1 MSLSLLLTTILLGY
15 PLIFMP
21 SYISEGN
28 SFPKPLSAEEEAE
41 YIKRLVDGDPEAR
54 NVLVERNLR
63 LVAHIAKK
71 YSNTGIDPDDIIS
84 IGTIGLMKSIET
96 FKPGKS
102 VRLGTYAARCVENE
116 ILMWLRKSKKERAE
130 ISINE
135 PIGSDREGNEISFN
149 DILGT
154 DGSEISENIEKN
166 ARNKELYD
174 AVENRLKERER
185 FVLIKRYGLFNQKS
199 MTQQEVA
206 DELHISRSYVSRI
219 EKKALA
225 ALQQALQDYTQTA

>member
-1 MSLSLLLTTILLGY
+1 MSLSLLLSTLLLGY

-28 SFPKPLSAEEEAE
+28 SFPKPLSAKEEAE
-41 YIKRLVDGDPEAR
+41 YIKKLEDGDPSAR
-54 NVLVERNLR
+54 NVLVEHNLR

-96 FKPGKS
+96 FKAGKS

-154 DGSEISENIEKN
+154 DGSEISEGIEKSVQK
-166 ARNKELYD
+166 KELYD
-174 AVENRLKERER
+174 AVQNKLRERER
-185 FVLIKRYGLFNQKS
+185 IVLIKRYGLFNQES

-206 DELHISRSYVSRI
+206 DELNISRSYVSRI
-219 EKKALA
+219 EKKAIGKLRECFS
-225 ALQQALQDYTQTA
+225 LYE

>member
-71 YSNTGIDPDDIIS
+71 YSNTGIDLDDIIS

-219 EKKALA
+219 EKKAIGKLRECFN
-225 ALQQALQDYTQTA
+225 LYD

>member
-1 MSLSLLLTTILLGY
+1 MSLSLFITTLLLGY

-28 SFPKPLSAEEEAE
+28 SFPKPLSAEEEAY
-41 YIKRLVDGDPEAR
+41 YIGKMEAGDPHAKD
-54 NVLVERNLR
+54 VLVEHNLR

-84 IGTIGLMKSIET
+84 IGTIGLIKSIET
-96 FKPGKS
+96 FKAGKS

-135 PIGSDREGNEISFN
+135 PLGTDREGNEISFN

-154 DGSEISENIEKN
+154 DGSEVSEGIELSAQMKC
-166 ARNKELYD
+166 LYE
-174 AVENRLKERER
+174 ALAERLRDRER
-185 FVLIKRYGLFNQKS
+185 TVLIKRYGLFNQEG

-206 DELHISRSYVSRI
+206 DELNISRSYVSRI
-219 EKKALA
+219 EKKAIGKLRECFN
-225 ALQQALQDYTQTA
+225 LYE

>member
-219 EKKALA
+219 EKKAIGKLRECFN
-225 ALQQALQDYTQTA
+225 LYD

>member
-1 MSLSLLLTTILLGY
+1 M
-15 PLIFMP
+15 
-21 SYISEGN
+21 
-28 SFPKPLSAEEEAE
+28 
-41 YIKRLVDGDPEAR
+41 
-54 NVLVERNLR
+54 
-63 LVAHIAKK
+63 AHIAKK

-96 FKPGKS
+96 FKAGKS

-154 DGSEISENIEKN
+154 DGSEISEGIEKSVQK
-166 ARNKELYD
+166 KELYD
-174 AVENRLKERER
+174 AVQNKLRERER
-185 FVLIKRYGLFNQKS
+185 IVLIKRYGLFNQES

-206 DELHISRSYVSRI
+206 DELNISRSYVSRI
-219 EKKALA
+219 EKKAIGKLRECFS
-225 ALQQALQDYTQTA
+225 LYE

>member
-1 MSLSLLLTTILLGY
+1 MSLSLFITTLLLGY
-15 PLIFMP
+15 PLVFMP

-28 SFPKPLSAEEEAE
+28 SFPKPLSAEEEAY
-41 YIKRLVDGDPEAR
+41 YIGKMKAGDSQAKDI
-54 NVLVERNLR
+54 LVEHNLR

-84 IGTIGLMKSIET
+84 IGTIGLIKSIET
-96 FKPGKS
+96 FKAGKS

-135 PIGSDREGNEISFN
+135 PLGTDREGNEISFN

-154 DGSEISENIEKN
+154 DGSEISEGIEISAQMKC
-166 ARNKELYD
+166 LYEALSQKLRD
-174 AVENRLKERER
+174 RER
-185 FVLIKRYGLFNQKS
+185 IVLIKRYGLFNQEG

-206 DELHISRSYVSRI
+206 DELNISRSYVSRI
-219 EKKALA
+219 EKKAIGKLRECFN
-225 ALQQALQDYTQTA
+225 LYD

>member
-1 MSLSLLLTTILLGY
+1 MSLSLFITTLLLGY

-28 SFPKPLSAEEEAE
+28 SFPKPLSAEEEAY
-41 YIKRLVDGDPEAR
+41 YIGKMEAGDSHAKD
-54 NVLVERNLR
+54 VLVEHNLR

-84 IGTIGLMKSIET
+84 IGTIGLIKSIET
-96 FKPGKS
+96 FKAGKS

-130 ISINE
+130 VSINE
-135 PIGSDREGNEISFN
+135 PLGTDREGNEISFN

-154 DGSEISENIEKN
+154 DGSEVSEGIELSAQMKS
-166 ARNKELYD
+166 LYE
-174 AVENRLKERER
+174 ALGEKLKERER
-185 FVLIKRYGLFNQKS
+185 TVLIKRYGLFNQEG

-219 EKKALA
+219 EKKAIGKLRECFN
-225 ALQQALQDYTQTA
+225 LYD

>member
-1 MSLSLLLTTILLGY
+1 MKTFQKPLTPAQERFYLQQY
-15 PLIFMP
+15 Q
-21 SYISEGN
+21 EGN
-28 SFPKPLSAEEEAE
+28 EEAKK
-41 YIKRLVDGDPEAR
+41 ILI
-54 NVLVERNLR
+54 ERNLR
-63 LVAHIAKK
+63 LVAHIVKK
-71 YSNTGIDPDDIIS
+71 YQSGEEDLDDLIS

-96 FKPGKS
+96 FKAGKS

-154 DGSEISENIEKN
+154 DGSEISEGIEKSVQK
-166 ARNKELYD
+166 KELYD
-174 AVENRLKERER
+174 AVQNKLRERER
-185 FVLIKRYGLFNQKS
+185 IVLIKRYGLFNQES

-206 DELHISRSYVSRI
+206 DELNISRSYVSRI
-219 EKKALA
+219 EKKAIGKLRECFS
-225 ALQQALQDYTQTA
+225 LYE

>member
-1 MSLSLLLTTILLGY
+1 MSLSLFISALLLGY

-28 SFPKPLSAEEEAE
+28 SFPKPLTAEEEAY
-41 YIKRLVDGDPEAR
+41 YIEKMESGDKEAKD
-54 NVLVERNLR
+54 VLVEHNLR

-71 YSNTGIDPDDIIS
+71 YSNTGLDSDDIIS
-84 IGTIGLMKSIET
+84 IGTIGLIKSIDT
-96 FKPGKS
+96 FKAGRS

-135 PIGSDREGNEISFN
+135 PLGTDREGNEISFN

-154 DGSEISENIEKN
+154 DGSEISEGLELSAQTKCLYEALSEKL
-166 ARNKELYD
+166 RD
-174 AVENRLKERER
+174 RER
-185 FVLIKRYGLFNQKS
+185 TVLIKRYGLFNQEG

-206 DELHISRSYVSRI
+206 DELNISRSYVSRI
-219 EKKALA
+219 EKKAIGKLRECFH
-225 ALQQALQDYTQTA
+225 LFD

>member
-1 MSLSLLLTTILLGY
+1 MSLSLFITTLLLGY
-15 PLIFMP
+15 PLVFMP

-28 SFPKPLSAEEEAE
+28 SFPKPLSAEEEAY
-41 YIKRLVDGDPEAR
+41 YIGKMKAGDSQAKDI
-54 NVLVERNLR
+54 LVEHNLR

-84 IGTIGLMKSIET
+84 IGTIGLIKSIET
-96 FKPGKS
+96 FKAGKS

-135 PIGSDREGNEISFN
+135 PLGTDREGNEISFN

-154 DGSEISENIEKN
+154 DGSEISEGIEFSAQMKC
-166 ARNKELYD
+166 LYEALSQKLRD
-174 AVENRLKERER
+174 RER
-185 FVLIKRYGLFNQKS
+185 TVLIKRYGLFNQEG

-206 DELHISRSYVSRI
+206 DELNISRSYVSRI
-219 EKKALA
+219 EKKAIGKLRECFN
-225 ALQQALQDYTQTA
+225 LYD

>member
-28 SFPKPLSAEEEAE
+28 SFPKPLSAEEEEE

-219 EKKALA
+219 EKKAIGKLRECFN
-225 ALQQALQDYTQTA
+225 LYD

>member
-41 YIKRLVDGDPEAR
+41 YIRRLEAGDPDAR

-116 ILMWLRKSKKERAE
+116 ILMWLRKSKKERSE

-154 DGSEISENIEKN
+154 DGSEISENIERN

-219 EKKALA
+219 EKKAIGKLRECFN
-225 ALQQALQDYTQTA
+225 LYE

>member
-206 DELHISRSYVSRI
+206 EELHISRSYVSRI
-219 EKKALA
+219 EKKAIGKLRECFN
-225 ALQQALQDYTQTA
+225 LYD

>member
-84 IGTIGLMKSIET
+84 IGTIGLMKSVET

-219 EKKALA
+219 EKKAIGKLRECFN
-225 ALQQALQDYTQTA
+225 LYD

>member
-154 DGSEISENIEKN
+154 DGSEILENIEKN

-219 EKKALA
+219 EKKAIGKLRECFN
-225 ALQQALQDYTQTA
+225 LYD